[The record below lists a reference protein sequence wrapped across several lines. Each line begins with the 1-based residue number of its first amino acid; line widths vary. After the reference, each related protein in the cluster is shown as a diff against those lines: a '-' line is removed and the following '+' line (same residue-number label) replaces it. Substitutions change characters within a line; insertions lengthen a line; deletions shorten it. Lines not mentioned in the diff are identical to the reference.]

1 MAITNDNRQAMIR
14 TGYKVTIVG
23 VFWNIILVV
32 IKLYAGFIGRS
43 QALIAD
49 GVHSLSDLFSDLIV
63 MFGLKWGRKEED
75 SDHPFGH
82 GRIETLSGMIIGIIL
97 LLVGVGIVYDSIKRL
112 YAHEHSV
119 PSLFAIGVA
128 FISIVIKE
136 ALYWYTLKVGKKIK
150 SAAIVANAWHHRS
163 DAFSSIAVLFG
174 VTGAFI
180 HPDWVLAD
188 VLAALFV
195 TFFIVKVGWQMIWQ
209 GVKEII
215 DTAPSKDVVIKI
227 NKTAAKIE
235 GVRQVHDTRA
245 RFHGGQILVEMH
257 IVVDPN
263 ITVFEGHEISA
274 AVKYA
279 VLDEIDDVQ
288 RVIIH
293 IDPEINPT
301 PQLSL

>member
-1 MAITNDNRQAMIR
+1 MANSSDKLKSMIR

-23 VFWNIILVV
+23 VFWNIILVI

-63 MFGLKWGRKEED
+63 MLGLKWGRKEED

-82 GRIETLSGMIIGIIL
+82 GRIETLSGMIIGITL
-97 LLVGVGIVYDSIKRL
+97 LLVGVGIVYDSINRL
-112 YAHEHSV
+112 YEHEKST
-119 PSLFAIGVA
+119 PTLFAIGVA
-128 FISIVIKE
+128 AVSIIIKE
-136 ALYWYTLKVGKKIK
+136 ALYWYTLKVGRKMK
-150 SAAIVANAWHHRS
+150 SSVIIANAWHHRS
-163 DAFSSIAVLFG
+163 DALSSVAVLIG
-174 VTGAFI
+174 VAGAYL

-195 TFFIVKVGWQMIWQ
+195 TFFIVKVGWQMIWN
-209 GVKEII
+209 GIKEII
-215 DTAPSKDVVIKI
+215 DTAPSKEVVQRII
-227 NKTAAKIE
+227 ETAFKIE

-263 ITVFEGHEISA
+263 ISVFDGHEISA

-279 VLDEIDDVQ
+279 VLDEIDEVQ

-293 IDPEINPT
+293 VDPEINPD
-301 PQLSL
+301 PQLTL

>member
-1 MAITNDNRQAMIR
+1 MADQKERQNALIR
-14 TGYKVTIVG
+14 SGYKVTIVG
-23 VFWNIILVV
+23 VFWNIILVI

-63 MFGLKWGRKEED
+63 MLGIKWGRKEED
-75 SDHPFGH
+75 RDHPFGH
-82 GRIETLSGMIIGIIL
+82 GRIETLSGMIIGIML
-97 LLVGVGIVYDSIKRL
+97 LIVGVGIVYDSINRL
-112 YAHEHSV
+112 YDHESST

-136 ALYWYTLKVGKKIK
+136 LLYWYTLKVGKKMK
-150 SAAIVANAWHHRS
+150 SAAIIANAWHHRS

-174 VTGAFI
+174 VAGAYL

-195 TFFIVKVGWQMIWQ
+195 TFFIVKVGWQMIWN

-215 DTAPSKDVVIKI
+215 DTAPSREVVLKI
-227 NKTAAKIE
+227 NETAAKIE

-263 ITVFEGHEISA
+263 ISVFDGHEISA

-279 VLDEIDDVQ
+279 VLNEIDDVQ

-293 IDPEINPT
+293 VDPEINPD